1 MASFFIH
8 GFHAITGRL
17 RQASQ
22 SVLEIYIDPERSDHR
37 VLELRRQA
45 LGYDV
50 KVIDVSRARLDGMAP
65 PARHQ
70 GVVAKVRGDADKA
83 LSLDDLLEPLK
94 DNVLLVVLDGVTDPH
109 NLGAVLRV
117 ADAAGAHGVVVPKD
131 RAVGLNATVRKVAS
145 GAAESVPLISVT
157 NLARALDEMKE
168 YGISVVGAAEDAS
181 VTLYDFDIGKR
192 LTWVF
197 GAEGEG
203 MRRLTRERC
212 DTLVRL
218 PMYGTVQ
225 SLNVS
230 VAAAVCLYET
240 ARRHAR
246 SGLAPH

>member
-1 MASFFIH
+1 MAAFFIH

-17 RQASQ
+17 RQAPQ
-22 SVLEIYIDPERSDHR
+22 SVLEIYVDPERTDHR
-37 VLELRRQA
+37 VLELRKQA
-45 LGYDV
+45 SGYDV
-50 KVIDVSRARLDGMAP
+50 KVVDIARARLDGMAP

-70 GVVAKVRGDADKA
+70 GVVAKIRGDDNSV
-83 LSLDDLLEPLK
+83 LSLDDLLQPLK
-94 DNVLLVVLDGVTDPH
+94 DDVLLVVLDGVTDPH
-109 NLGAVLRV
+109 NLGAVMRV

-168 YGISVVGAAEDAS
+168 YGLTVLGATEDAS
-181 VTLYDFDIGKR
+181 QTVYDVSIER
-192 LTWVF
+192 RVAWVF

-230 VAAAVCLYET
+230 VAAAVCMYET
-240 ARRHAR
+240 KRR
-246 SGLAPH
+246 LI